1 MARSPRYTDEMLLAE
16 LRASAKRLGRSP
28 TMREFTLDAEA
39 GPHPQT
45 LVVRFGSWN
54 SAKRKAGL
62 VARRFATPAELL
74 QQLQALG
81 AELGRTPTGADLVRR
96 RRSMPS
102 KSLYWQTFGS
112 FRSALRAAGFDVPAT
127 EERSE
132 RAVEEGVRL
141 ARRLRRLPTFEDWAR
156 AKAHDPR
163 LPSEWQVY
171 RLFGGGKGAWGEF
184 LRSVDRKL
192 CGSASAQRPGRRRA
206 RRAKQGARDRSG
218 APRERARRGAA
229 PR

>member
-28 TMREFTLDAEA
+28 TMREFTLDAGA

-54 SAKRKAGL
+54 GAKRKAGL
-62 VARRFATPAELL
+62 VARRFATRGELL
-74 QQLQALG
+74 QQLRDLG
-81 AELGRTPTGADLVRR
+81 SELGRTPTGADLVRR
-96 RRSMPS
+96 RDSMPS

-112 FRSALRAAGFDVPAT
+112 FRAALRAAGFDVPRT
-127 EERSE
+127 KQRSE
-132 RAVEEGVRL
+132 RAVDEGVRL

-156 AKAHDPR
+156 AKARDPR

-171 RLFGGGKGAWGEF
+171 RLFGGGKGAWTEF
-184 LRSVDRKL
+184 LRRVDRKL
-192 CGSASAQRPGRRRA
+192 GGASAQRPA
-206 RRAKQGARDRSG
+206 RQRVQQAKPGARDRSG
-218 APRERARRGAA
+218 APRGRARRGAA